1 MRTTWMATG
10 AAVALTATQLAAA
23 DGVLIVQ
30 KVTNGTTTTTTQ
42 SQIEKTRMRSEVT
55 TPAGRKQIVL
65 FDGAA
70 QVLRII
76 DEQAKTY
83 SEISKADAERM
94 RSQFEGAMTQMQEQM
109 KSMPPE
115 QRARME
121 AMIKARSAGM
131 AAAAGPPP
139 SYKKVGTDRVG
150 KWPCDKYEGTKNG
163 EKVSEVCA
171 AGPAALGFAAADFDV
186 TRQLGEFFAST
197 MPQAGEGLFALG
209 STAQNPNAF
218 SGLPVRV
225 VTFRAGATGVVS
237 EVTDASRQN
246 FPDTLFQ
253 VPAGYQKREF
263 PGAGRGRG
271 RQQ

>member
-1 MRTTWMATG
+1 MRT
-10 AAVALTATQLAAA
+10 VLTAASAAIALSATPLLAAE
-23 DGVLIVQ
+23 GVLIVQ
-30 KVTNGTTTTTTQ
+30 KVTNGATTTTSQ
-42 SQIEKTRMRSEVT
+42 SQIEKTRMRSEIT
-55 TPAGRKQIVL
+55 TPTGRKQVVL

-76 DEQAKTY
+76 DDEAKTY
-83 SEISKADAERM
+83 SEMSKADAERM
-94 RSQFEGAMTQMQEQM
+94 RSQFDGAMAQMQDQM
-109 KSMPPE
+109 KNLPPE

-121 AMIKARSAGM
+121 AMMKARGAGIG
-131 AAAAGPPP
+131 AAGAPP
-139 SYKKVGTDRVG
+139 SYKKIGTDKVG
-150 KWPCDKYEGTKNG
+150 KWPCDKYEGTRNG
-163 EKVSEVCA
+163 EKVSEVCT
-171 AGPAALGFAAADFDV
+171 AGPAALGFAAGDFDV
-186 TRQLGEFFAST
+186 TRQLGEFFSSMTA
-197 MPQAGEGLFALG
+197 QGGEGLFALG

-225 VTFRAGATGVVS
+225 VTFRGGATGVVS

-263 PGAGRGRG
+263 GGGGRGRG